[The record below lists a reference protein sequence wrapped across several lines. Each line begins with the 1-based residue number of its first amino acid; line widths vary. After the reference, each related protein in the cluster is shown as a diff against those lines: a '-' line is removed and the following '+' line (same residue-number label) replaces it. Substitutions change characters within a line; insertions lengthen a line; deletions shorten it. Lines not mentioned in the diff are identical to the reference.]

1 MTSNLLIYAKK
12 GINRLHTQTYLF
24 WATSL
29 FYIGLWLANP
39 NNKIVVAAF
48 IGLIGIYYVRLKHID
63 ISLILAYLAS
73 TIIATGKRYT
83 FLLLDSPLISPI
95 IFPDGYLMHI
105 TISPKHVLAFIAIL
119 ILIRNLII
127 NPKRQLKHQDL
138 LIFGLYLWIIMTD
151 FLTSPRPDISL
162 LISISALHTL
172 AIYLLIRIQSF
183 TRPLLSFALPI
194 VFSLILF
201 QSSISFLQL
210 LSGSPIYKQLE
221 AMVNIE
227 YFGHTADELA
237 FRFRPV
243 GTFDHAN
250 GLGAWLSLHLLIF
263 AGLLLSSP
271 TSTTLKVATLTGTIT
286 LIFTLSRSSWLGLSL
301 GYIFLLFMLQKHKQL
316 NLRLRLIN
324 FKPLLLLALPL
335 CFLFILPRAI
345 QTMESYGRY
354 GGGGF
359 FREKQIETTIKLI
372 TNHPL
377 LGVGSGMSVLQSI
390 NEYPASV
397 FSHTPLLVHH
407 YPLLYTAEQGL
418 MATLILSII
427 IIRIITMLLRK
438 PVQIG
443 LASGII
449 AMLIVGLFQPFMLVE
464 YIIIYSAIFMNRN
477 L

>member
-1 MTSNLLIYAKK
+1 MTSNLLTYAHKV
-12 GINRLHTQTYLF
+12 INRLHIQTYLF
-24 WATSL
+24 GATSL
-29 FYIGLWLANP
+29 FYIVLWLANP
-39 NNKIVVAAF
+39 NNKIIVASF
-48 IGLIGIYYVRLKHID
+48 IGLIGIYYIRLKNLN

-83 FLLLDSPLISPI
+83 FLILDSPLISPI

-105 TISPKHVLAFIAIL
+105 TISPKHVLAFIAVL
-119 ILIRNLII
+119 ILIRNQII
-127 NPKRQLKHQDL
+127 NPKSQLKHQDL
-138 LIFGLYLWIIMTD
+138 LVIGLYLWTIMTD
-151 FLTSPRPDISL
+151 YLTSPRPDISL
-162 LISISALHTL
+162 LISMSALHTL
-172 AIYLLIRIQSF
+172 AVYLLIRIQSF
-183 TRPLLSFALPI
+183 TRPLWSFALPI
-194 VFSLILF
+194 VLSLILF

-250 GLGAWLSLHLLIF
+250 GLGAWLSLHLLIL

-271 TSTTLKVATLTGTIT
+271 TSNTLKLTSLAGAIT

-301 GYIFLLFMLQKHKQL
+301 GFIFLLFMLKKCKLLHVRP
-316 NLRLRLIN
+316 NLIN
-324 FKPLLLLALPL
+324 FKPLVLLALPL
-335 CFLFILPRAI
+335 CVFFILPRAI
-345 QTMESYGRY
+345 QTVESYGRY
-354 GGGGF
+354 SGGGY

-372 TNHPL
+372 TNHSL

-397 FSHTPLLVHH
+397 FSYTPLMVHH
-407 YPLLYTAEQGL
+407 FPLLYTAEQGL
-418 MATLILSII
+418 IALIILSLII
-427 IIRIITMLLRK
+427 IKIVTKLLRK
-438 PVQIG
+438 PIQLG
-443 LASGII
+443 LAGGII

-464 YIIIYSAIFMNRN
+464 YVIIYSAIVMNRN